1 MNEKKF
7 TVELSE
13 NQLLAIVEATDFQ
26 SRIMAGQLDDILHK
40 GINISKEVNRDKVRG
55 LLAELKIELFPE
67 LKSNESYGIFSNH
80 IAEKAKTL
88 YDIHQSLRYVQ
99 AWSDKPEGGIQ
110 TWFSPPMKTSQEDLP
125 KVVEIKE

>member
-7 TVELSE
+7 NVELSE

-40 GINISKEVNRDKVRG
+40 GISISKEVNRDKVKR
-55 LLAELKIELFPE
+55 LLAELKLELFPE
-67 LKSNESYGIFSNH
+67 LESNESYGIFSNH
-80 IAEKAKTL
+80 IDEKAQIL

-110 TWFSPPMKTSQEDLP
+110 TWFSPPMKTSKENFP
-125 KVVEIKE
+125 IVEVKE